1 MVVELSGGFAVVGA
15 GAWLFG
21 RAQPA
26 AVRGT
31 LKSRRLKGFICP
43 DRGALTRGEL
53 AEIVP
58 NAKSAEKRSHAEP
71 AKEKSRAESAEIA
84 EKKSH
89 AESAEVAEK
98 SHAESAEVAEKK
110 SHAESA
116 EVAES
121 RRPSDSESP
130 PRGLE
135 PSGEATPEKET
146 PRTSPTPRKDQKPE
160 EAAHGAPRAWCASAT
175 APFLTRIDCGVPVSA
190 VSDKVLV
197 APAAARSGARLVKV
211 VPLSFARA
219 LRVTK
224 FASPADHPAT
234 GKSDHPTTRP
244 PDHPTDSAWVV
255 MATRSRT
262 TRIALADGES
272 LGVRPEAAV
281 AWTGERPTGFC
292 PRLSLLDVLL
302 PRGPRELLLHFHGP
316 SIVWLEG
323 SENLPLRKAPP
334 RKAVF

>member
-58 NAKSAEKRSHAEP
+58 NAKGAEKRSHAEP

-89 AESAEVAEK
+89 AESAEVA
-98 SHAESAEVAEKK
+98 AK

-121 RRPSDSESP
+121 RRPSDSEPP

-135 PSGEATPEKET
+135 PSGEAAPEKET

-197 APAAARSGARLVKV
+197 APAAARTGARLVKV

-224 FASPADHPAT
+224 FASPADRPAT
-234 GKSDHPTTRP
+234 GKSDRQTTRP
-244 PDHPTDSAWVV
+244 EDHQTTRPEDRQTDSAWVV

-316 SIVWLEG
+316 AIVWIEG
-323 SENLPLRKAPP
+323 AEPLPLRKAAP